1 MGSMILRPPNIF
13 AVKTHVQTGAQVLD
27 EEILAEQAS
36 ALGRAGE
43 AVEKAL
49 KVLRET
55 TAEGEERRVL
65 VDAAAEKVYGF
76 LIQRELCGLR
86 DRREVI
92 RSYGIPGEVL
102 ARLGATPSRK

>member
-1 MGSMILRPPNIF
+1 MSLRPPNIF
-13 AVKTHVQTGAQVLD
+13 AVKTHVQTGQQVLD

-49 KVLRET
+49 KALRESE
-55 TAEGEERRVL
+55 AEGEARLTL
-65 VDAAAEKVYGF
+65 VQDAADKVYGF

-86 DRREVI
+86 DRAQVI

-102 ARLGATPSRK
+102 ARLGAVTPKK

>member
-1 MGSMILRPPNIF
+1 MSLRPPNLF
-13 AVKTHVQTGAQVLD
+13 AVKTHVETGEQVLD

-36 ALGRAGE
+36 ALGRAGM

-49 KVLRET
+49 KKLRACE
-55 TAEGEERRVL
+55 AEDESRPAL
-65 VDAAAEKVYGF
+65 VQDAADKVYGF

-92 RSYGIPGEVL
+92 SAYGIPGEVL
-102 ARLGATPSRK
+102 ARLGVAGPKK

>member
-1 MGSMILRPPNIF
+1 MSLRPPNIF
-13 AVKTHVQTGAQVLD
+13 AVKTHVQTGEQVLD
-27 EEILAEQAS
+27 EEIVAEQAS

-49 KVLRET
+49 TALRESG
-55 TAEGEERRVL
+55 AEGEERRAL

-86 DRREVI
+86 DRREAI
-92 RSYGIPGEVL
+92 HSYGIPGEVL
-102 ARLGATPSRK
+102 ARLGATPRK